1 MQSKRNRN
9 SCCLIASECGHKEV
23 VELLI
28 KNSADVNAK
37 NDRGKTAMMLARN
50 DEMRKVIMEAV
61 KERNK
66 KTNENVI
73 VKGMER

>member
-1 MQSKRNRN
+1 MQSRRN

-37 NDRGKTAMMLARN
+37 NEFGETAMMLARN
-50 DEMRKVIMEAV
+50 DETRKVIMEAV

-66 KTNENVI
+66 KTNGNVI